1 MRHSSSITRILVT
14 LCLSCADPLFAQLIP
29 LPPDQLPG
37 NQPPAAPVAAKP
49 AAAPASIATVSVQD
63 VSVSG
68 LLSVSNGRATI
79 GNDGAITAGEKTA
92 DVALSRGGN
101 LKVCSTTKIHL
112 STDNTTPGAA
122 LMIALDRGALEAH
135 YTPGQY
141 SDVLLTPDLRI
152 LISAPGQADL
162 SIRVNGQGDT
172 CVDNHGDDAPYV
184 LASSLFEGGAYRI
197 QPNQR
202 VLFEHGSLRDVVD
215 NEQDPCGCPPA
226 QPTSVANAGTTG
238 ANPAQPGQKVS
249 TTAEQNPFPLAESEG
264 LKPAPPLPTT
274 PAVPVGQAHVEVSAP
289 IAYDANN
296 PNPPSPPPVPSRA
309 PIPVPTS
316 AITVAQAPQPPAPP
330 HTGFFH
336 HVGHFF
342 RKLFGG

>member
-1 MRHSSSITRILVT
+1 M
-14 LCLSCADPLFAQLIP
+14 
-29 LPPDQLPG
+29 PG
-37 NQPPAAPVAAKP
+37 NQPAAHSHPAAPP
-49 AAAPASIATVSVQD
+49 TSIATVATEG

-68 LLSVSNGRATI
+68 SLSVSNGRATI
-79 GNDGAITAGEKTA
+79 GNDGAITAGDQST
-92 DVALSRGGN
+92 DVALTRGGH

-112 STDNTTPGAA
+112 STDKATPGGA

-135 YTPGQY
+135 YTTGQY

-152 LISAPGQADL
+152 LISPPGLADL
-162 SIRVNGQGDT
+162 SIRVNSQGDT
-172 CVDNHGDDAPYV
+172 CVDNHGEAAPYV
-184 LASSLFEGGAYRI
+184 LASSLFDGGAYRV

-226 QPTSVANAGTTG
+226 LPVSVASTGKHG

-249 TTAEQNPFPLAESEG
+249 SAAQQNPFPLAESEG

-274 PAVPVGQAHVEVSAP
+274 PVVPPGQAHVEVSAP
-289 IAYDANN
+289 IAFDANN
-296 PNPPSPPPVPSRA
+296 PNPPPALPPAA
-309 PIPVPTS
+309 PAENPTPVPTS
-316 AITVAQAPQPPAPP
+316 AITVAQAPRPPAPP

-336 HVGHFF
+336 HIGRFF
-342 RKLFGG
+342 KKLFGG

>member
-1 MRHSSSITRILVT
+1 
-14 LCLSCADPLFAQLIP
+14 
-29 LPPDQLPG
+29 
-37 NQPPAAPVAAKP
+37 
-49 AAAPASIATVSVQD
+49 
-63 VSVSG
+63 
-68 LLSVSNGRATI
+68 VSNGRATI
-79 GNDGAITAGEKTA
+79 GNDGTVTAGDKST
-92 DVALSRGGN
+92 DVSLTRGGN

-112 STDNTTPGAA
+112 STDNTTLTEKGGGA

-162 SIRVNGQGDT
+162 SIRVNSQGDT
-172 CVDNHGDDAPYV
+172 CVDNHGDQAPYV

-215 NEQDPCGCPPA
+215 NEQDPCGCPPD
-226 QPTSVANAGTTG
+226 QPVSVANAGKTG
-238 ANPAQPGQKVS
+238 ANPAQPGQTVS
-249 TTAEQNPFPLAESEG
+249 SAAEQNPFPLAESEG

-274 PAVPVGQAHVEVSAP
+274 PVVPAGQAHVEVSAP

-296 PNPPSPPPVPSRA
+296 PNPPPAPGEN

-316 AITVAQAPQPPAPP
+316 AVTVAQAPTPP

-336 HVGHFF
+336 HIGHFF
-342 RKLFGG
+342 KKLFGE

>member
-1 MRHSSSITRILVT
+1 
-14 LCLSCADPLFAQLIP
+14 
-29 LPPDQLPG
+29 
-37 NQPPAAPVAAKP
+37 
-49 AAAPASIATVSVQD
+49 

-68 LLSVSNGRATI
+68 SLSVSNGRATV
-79 GNDGAITAGEKTA
+79 GNDGTITAGEQPA
-92 DVALSRGGN
+92 DVALTRGGN
-101 LKVCSTTKIHL
+101 LKVCATTKIHL
-112 STDNTTPGAA
+112 STDNTTPGGA

-152 LISAPGQADL
+152 LVSAPGQADL
-162 SIRVNGQGDT
+162 SIRVNSQGDT
-172 CVDNHGDDAPYV
+172 CVDNHGDDAPYL

-215 NEQDPCGCPPA
+215 NEQDPCGCPPDV
-226 QPTSVANAGTTG
+226 PVSVANAGTTG
-238 ANPAQPGQKVS
+238 TNPAQPGQKVS
-249 TTAEQNPFPLAESEG
+249 STVAQNPFPLAESEG

-296 PNPPSPPPVPSRA
+296 PNPPPAPPPASSSA

-316 AITVAQAPQPPAPP
+316 AITVAQSPQPPAPP
-330 HTGFFH
+330 HSGFFH
-336 HVGHFF
+336 HIGHFF

>member
-1 MRHSSSITRILVT
+1 
-14 LCLSCADPLFAQLIP
+14 
-29 LPPDQLPG
+29 
-37 NQPPAAPVAAKP
+37 
-49 AAAPASIATVSVQD
+49 
-63 VSVSG
+63 
-68 LLSVSNGRATI
+68 VSNGRATI
-79 GNDGAITAGEKTA
+79 GNDGAVTAGDKAA

-101 LKVCSTTKIHL
+101 LKVCATTRIHL
-112 STDNTTPGAA
+112 STDKTTPGGA

-141 SDVLLTPDLRI
+141 SDVLLTPDLRL
-152 LISAPGQADL
+152 LISAPGQANL

-172 CVDNHGDDAPYV
+172 CVDNHGDAAPYV

-215 NEQDPCGCPPA
+215 NEQDPCGCPPS
-226 QPTSVANAGTTG
+226 QPVQPLSVASAGKTG

-249 TTAEQNPFPLAESEG
+249 STAEQNPFPLAESEG
-264 LKPAPPLPTT
+264 LQPAPPLPST
-274 PAVPVGQAHVEVSAP
+274 PAVPVGQAHIEVSAP
-289 IAYDANN
+289 IVYDANN
-296 PNPPSPPPVPSRA
+296 PNPPSAPPPVPSGA

-316 AITVAQAPQPPAPP
+316 AITVAQAPEPPAPP

-336 HVGHFF
+336 HIGHFF